1 MWFSRWWCRCYFI
14 SLLLG
19 HESWEAWVPGALHC
33 WLPDPIYIS
42 RLLGFLLIDITF
54 HGLPGYVFLNI
65 QSCWLITVDDDF
77 SNIDRH
83 CLLSRTIK
91 VIAVVFLS
99 FLPNYV
105 IHQSHVDWGNSSLK
119 EIVINCYG
127 HFHSYV
133 NNSIHSLG
141 VISLTENGKRF

>member
-1 MWFSRWWCRCYFI
+1 MMM
-14 SLLLG
+14 LLL
-19 HESWEAWVPGALHC
+19 HFTSTWTRELRSMSAWSVTLLTTGSY
-33 WLPDPIYIS
+33 IY
-42 RLLGFLLIDITF
+42 RLLRFILIDITL
-54 HGLPGYVFLNI
+54 HAVPGWFFLNI
-65 QSCWLITVDDDF
+65 QSCRLITVDDDF

-83 CLLSRTIK
+83 CLLSRTKK

-105 IHQSHVDWGNSSLK
+105 IHQSHVDWDNSSRK

-133 NNSIHSLG
+133 NNSIHSVG